1 LFGQQQTEQSTTTT
15 RMPLSEG
22 FRGCLE
28 TAVDDLDRVVDYAH
42 FKQRLKYFGRRRAQL
57 RHMLQQQVDGMLSEQ
72 TLIDLVGPKTKFP
85 STKIAKQIVHGHYME
100 MSHQFSSSA
109 EDDNTSVTSRGSSI
123 MMDPHAVIKRR
134 SAVGVWRRVSIA
146 ERNELLVFLEDQL
159 NTALVYY
166 WGQWQSLSQRL
177 QNLQQPLSPQS
188 LDGST
193 TTTTTMYHFDDMGN
207 QSLLGSDA
215 KQDLGDDILNLMC
228 FCAVNVLTT
237 QQILIRYDAFARAYE
252 GTPLSNY
259 YLKQAN
265 KKPTAFR
272 KLLYH
277 EELQTVAKTFLE
289 TCADAAPGFA
299 SQETMFK
306 QILKLPDDSHET
318 VSWRDEMFYGI
329 NRWFLQGLFE
339 DRLGLEPA
347 YLSSRGQSL
356 VPQMHQIVQ
365 WRKQRVA
372 QAITPV
378 VKEKKLSGMQVVM
391 LTLNLLSAFLYCMN
405 YYVVE
410 PSSPFYVNR
419 LGAPDAMA
427 GTLIGMM
434 PLGAFV
440 SSIPYS
446 YWTNRSFRQPFIV
459 SCCFM
464 VTGNLLYAIADSYHN
479 IGYAIAGRFLCGLG
493 APKCIVRRY
502 MADTTPLSLRTSV
515 NAGFGMVVAAGSAL
529 GPATAVLLN
538 KVLYRFAIG
547 GLFVQMDGMT
557 LPGYFMALLWLTFG
571 MVVIATFEEPHRE
584 GLKEQQDLEA
594 RNVIPSSNSIVSS
607 AAGTVV
613 SSAYSEDSVAGHH
626 DEDKPWSVRLARFGS
641 LITLPVRLCL
651 LLLFCKVFTIESLVS
666 ATSTVTKNRYKWTV
680 NKVGTLGLANGLSVI
695 PFSILIGRLSMVYQ
709 DHLLMKWLVGI
720 GMLGFFLLIDFSDM
734 MFTETRSYNKDHPL
748 AVSPPRYV
756 FGYFITY
763 LSIQTFE
770 GVIGSTLS
778 KVIPTQLA
786 SGTFNSGLLA
796 TLVDTFGR
804 ACGDNFITLMG
815 LVSIRQIMNLLFV
828 PAFLILTVCMILISR
843 SKDMLAV

>member
-1 LFGQQQTEQSTTTT
+1 
-15 RMPLSEG
+15 MPLSEG

-57 RHMLQQQVDGMLSEQ
+57 RHMLQQQPDGMLSEQ
-72 TLIDLVGPKTKFP
+72 TLFDLVGPKEKFP
-85 STKIAKQIVHGHYME
+85 SKRIGRQSTIDDSYKE
-100 MSHQFSSSA
+100 MSSQFAVAATGSTVGDDSSV
-109 EDDNTSVTSRGSSI
+109 EHSVASFGARYY
-123 MMDPHAVIKRR
+123 AYIKRQPQ
-134 SAVGVWRRVSIA
+134 SGVWRRVSVS
-146 ERNELLVFLEDQL
+146 ERNELLAFLEEEL
-159 NTALVYY
+159 SAALVYY
-166 WGQWQSLSQRL
+166 WGKWQALSQRL
-177 QNLQQPLSPQS
+177 DTSQAQQLVAIDLSENS
-188 LDGST
+188 G
-193 TTTTTMYHFDDMGN
+193 GN
-207 QSLLGSDA
+207 QSLATTNASILQS
-215 KQDLGDDILNLMC
+215 LGDEILDLMC

-237 QQILIRYDAFARAYE
+237 QQILIRYDAFVRAYE

-259 YLKQAN
+259 YLKKAK

-272 KLLYH
+272 KLLH
-277 EELQTVAKTFLE
+277 HDELQAVAKTFLE
-289 TCADAAPGFA
+289 TCEDTQSFA
-299 SQETMFK
+299 SQVAMFK
-306 QILKLPDDSHET
+306 EILNQSDEHDSVH
-318 VSWRDEMFYGI
+318 WKDEMMYKV

-347 YLSSRGQSL
+347 YLLSRGQSL
-356 VPQMHQIVQ
+356 IPQMHQIVQ
-365 WRKQRVA
+365 WRKQRTA
-372 QAITPV
+372 QTTP
-378 VKEKKLSGMQVVM
+378 KEVEKQLSSMHVFM

-419 LGAPDAMA
+419 LGAQDAMA
-427 GTLIGMM
+427 GALIGMM

-446 YWTNRSFRQPFIV
+446 YWTNYSFRQPFLV
-459 SCCFM
+459 SCCCM
-464 VTGNLLYAIADSYHN
+464 LIGNLLYAIADSYHS
-479 IGYAIAGRFLCGLG
+479 IWFAMGGRFLAGLG

-529 GPATAVLLN
+529 GPATAVVLN
-538 KVLYRFAIG
+538 NFYYRVNIG
-547 GLFVQMDGMT
+547 GGVILEMDGLT

-571 MVVIATFEEPHRE
+571 IIVLATFDEPYRE
-584 GLKEQQDLEA
+584 GLKEQQELEA
-594 RNVIPSSNSIVSS
+594 RSVVPNSQSSVSS
-607 AAGTVV
+607 AGTV
-613 SSAYSEDSVAGHH
+613 SSAFSDDSVAVHN
-626 DEDKPWSVRLARFGS
+626 DDDKPWIDRLKKFAN

-666 ATSTVTKNRYKWTV
+666 ATSTVTKNRYQWDVK
-680 NKVGTLGLANGLSVI
+680 KVGTLGLANGLSVI
-695 PFSILIGRLSMVYQ
+695 PFSILIGRMSMIYQ

-720 GMLGFFLLIDFSDM
+720 GMVGTILLIDFSDM
-734 MFTETRSYNKDHPL
+734 VSADTPTFNEGHIL
-748 AVSPPRYV
+748 AVTPQRYV
-756 FGYFITY
+756 VGYFMTY

-804 ACGDNFITLMG
+804 TCGDNFITIAG
-815 LVSIRQIMNLLFV
+815 LLSIRQIMNLLFV
-828 PAFLILTVCMILISR
+828 PAFLILTFSMILISR
-843 SKDMLAV
+843 CKDMLSL